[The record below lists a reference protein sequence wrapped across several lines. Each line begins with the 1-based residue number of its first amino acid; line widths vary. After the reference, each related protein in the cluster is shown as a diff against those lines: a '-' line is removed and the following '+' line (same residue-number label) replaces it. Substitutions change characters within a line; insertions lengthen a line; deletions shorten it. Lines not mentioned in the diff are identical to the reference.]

1 LGKSY
6 TAYEGSEGGAPVRG
20 NRPTK
25 RTYSFKLLPSYHKHP
40 NKDCCSVMK
49 DLAVASPAAVGYCD
63 NDSVTVRH
71 GESGNGEEGRKVR
84 R

>member
-1 LGKSY
+1 
-6 TAYEGSEGGAPVRG
+6 
-20 NRPTK
+20 
-25 RTYSFKLLPSYHKHP
+25 
-40 NKDCCSVMK
+40 MK

>member
-1 LGKSY
+1 
-6 TAYEGSEGGAPVRG
+6 
-20 NRPTK
+20 
-25 RTYSFKLLPSYHKHP
+25 
-40 NKDCCSVMK
+40 MK

-84 R
+84 REYHAMPFLPCGGFHSCTSLLRLIQEVVYNASF